1 MVAHAARFGVRGDPF
16 VEILPPAAGGAGSIA
31 GMSALSHRFVLA
43 SAVTVFA
50 AMPGPTS
57 GVAQPSVKAAP
68 VRVVA
73 LPKMDGANLKVHA
86 IQVTYPPGATSSAHR
101 HPCPVFGY
109 MISGTMRMQVSDRP
123 PAEYK
128 AGDSFSEMPTD
139 VHRMATNPS
148 ADTPRVPGHVR
159 LRQGDAALC
168 AGYGSS
174 LTAIVRHRQKPP
186 GTQRFVVS
194 LL

>member
-1 MVAHAARFGVRGDPF
+1 M
-16 VEILPPAAGGAGSIA
+16 PPALPRLFLAG
-31 GMSALSHRFVLA
+31 ALTILVAMFGPA
-43 SAVTVFA
+43 SGT
-50 AMPGPTS
+50 
-57 GVAQPSVKAAP
+57 AQPSVKAAP

-109 MISGTMRMQVSDRP
+109 MISGTMRMQVSDQP

-148 ADTPRVPGHVR
+148 ADTPAVFLATFVCDTDTPLSVPVTGVR
-159 LRQGDAALC
+159 
-168 AGYGSS
+168 
-174 LTAIVRHRQKPP
+174 
-186 GTQRFVVS
+186 
-194 LL
+194 

>member
-1 MVAHAARFGVRGDPF
+1 M
-16 VEILPPAAGGAGSIA
+16 
-31 GMSALSHRFVLA
+31 
-43 SAVTVFA
+43 
-50 AMPGPTS
+50 
-57 GVAQPSVKAAP
+57 
-68 VRVVA
+68 RVVA

-109 MISGTMRMQVSDRP
+109 MISGTMRMQVSDQP

-148 ADTPRVPGHVR
+148 TDTPAVFLATFVCDKETPLSVPVT
-159 LRQGDAALC
+159 DAPA
-168 AGYGSS
+168 
-174 LTAIVRHRQKPP
+174 K
-186 GTQRFVVS
+186 
-194 LL
+194 